1 MPNHAEKTI
10 QLEVLDEPGLG
21 AGDTTNADH
30 SVAALLNEQLSDGG
44 CALVI
49 RNTVGR
55 AQTLY
60 ARLKATFPCD
70 RVLLLHSRFT
80 AGDRAAHTDELM
92 RLFGDTSEGAQRP
105 HRVIV
110 VTTQVAEQ
118 SLDIDADLLITD
130 LCPIDLLLQRAGRL
144 HRHTANDPLRA
155 ARLRTPTVV
164 VTRMRDSATAA
175 TDPYMGFPASP
186 AGFVYPA
193 ALLARTAQL
202 LYRTP
207 SLTLL
212 DDVPSVIAEVYERQC
227 CDTLRWE
234 TALKRWDADRT
245 WADGALLIEARNAA
259 LRPPG
264 NSVDGLNQ
272 RAQDAKRIMVRA
284 GELPLEISLLQKD
297 TDGLLHAVGSD
308 ITFQPDGT
316 VVGSI
321 RAADVGARVIAS
333 TVRISN
339 KTLITALCDNPPL
352 SQWEHHPWLDNI
364 GVLAL
369 DTQAKPQCRPSAATF
384 A

>member
-1 MPNHAEKTI
+1 
-10 QLEVLDEPGLG
+10 
-21 AGDTTNADH
+21 
-30 SVAALLNEQLSDGG
+30 
-44 CALVI
+44 
-49 RNTVGR
+49 
-55 AQTLY
+55 
-60 ARLKATFPCD
+60 
-70 RVLLLHSRFT
+70 
-80 AGDRAAHTDELM
+80 
-92 RLFGDTSEGAQRP
+92 
-105 HRVIV
+105 
-110 VTTQVAEQ
+110 
-118 SLDIDADLLITD
+118 
-130 LCPIDLLLQRAGRL
+130 
-144 HRHTANDPLRA
+144 
-155 ARLRTPTVV
+155 
-164 VTRMRDSATAA
+164 
-175 TDPYMGFPASP
+175 
-186 AGFVYPA
+186 
-193 ALLARTAQL
+193 
-202 LYRTP
+202 
-207 SLTLL
+207 
-212 DDVPSVIAEVYERQC
+212 VPSVIAEVYERQC

-352 SQWEHHPWLDNI
+352 SQWEHHPWL
-364 GVLAL
+364 GQHRCARVGHPG
-369 DTQAKPQCRPSAATF
+369 KATVPTERGDIRLTF
-384 A
+384 SREVGLSWKT